1 MGGRASQLDGPIDR
15 RGGLVE
21 IAEKSQRPTEERPG
35 ADAEIL
41 SVGKHL
47 SGRVLQRMMLGRAL
61 EVLTSLR
68 KRALIEA
75 GHPSGKDRRDGPG
88 IGRTM
93 HGSLPSAE
101 PEPDGL
107 RTSLGLSVVVAKHL
121 GRTLSRIGEEPLQR
135 LGSPYVQRPTP
146 IVRQALVGDLLY
158 ERMLERVPP
167 RCAGCD
173 LMNELC
179 GLQVVETTRQIS
191 LLQPG
196 NRGQHG

>member
-1 MGGRASQLDGPIDR
+1 
-15 RGGLVE
+15 
-21 IAEKSQRPTEERPG
+21 
-35 ADAEIL
+35 
-41 SVGKHL
+41 
-47 SGRVLQRMMLGRAL
+47 
-61 EVLTSLR
+61 
-68 KRALIEA
+68 
-75 GHPSGKDRRDGPG
+75 
-88 IGRTM
+88 M
-93 HGSLPSAE
+93 HGSLPGAE

-173 LMNELC
+173 LVNELC

-196 NRGQHG
+196 NRGQHGHGDVTAGHRCYLQDIAILGGEPVEAAGDNAVDGAGNGQAAP